1 MNKTKSYFMCGAGW
15 GSAIRIGGGTKEEER
30 SDETFDSRLRG
41 NREDKKSL
49 FHSHAE
55 PRRRWHH
62 ADLRTQKVL
71 PQYRPRQAELGCS
84 AFTTVTTPSIL
95 LHITGRSDTIT
106 GQQSIFPKLLFSS
119 LRLRQGGRPSSLPMV
134 HYPAWINEWS
144 QVRPPFISSPKADDE
159 TSILWWQL
167 LWFPQAFMSPQ
178 RLPLFFAFRVKQTNK
193 QIPRQVAP

>member
-1 MNKTKSYFMCGAGW
+1 MNKTKSYFMCRAGW
-15 GSAIRIGGGTKEEER
+15 GWAIRIGARTKEEER
-30 SDETFDSRLRG
+30 SDETFHSRLRG
-41 NREDKKSL
+41 NKADKKSL

-71 PQYRPRQAELGCS
+71 PQYRPRQAEFGCS

-106 GQQSIFPKLLFSS
+106 GQQSIFPKLLFTS
-119 LRLRQGGRPSSLPMV
+119 LRLGRGGRPSSLPMV

-144 QVRPPFISSPKADDE
+144 QIWPPFLSSPKADGE

-167 LWFPQAFMSPQ
+167 FWFPQALISPQ
-178 RLPLFFAFRVKQTNK
+178 RLPLFFAFSFLCVQQTNRSHDK
-193 QIPRQVAP
+193 